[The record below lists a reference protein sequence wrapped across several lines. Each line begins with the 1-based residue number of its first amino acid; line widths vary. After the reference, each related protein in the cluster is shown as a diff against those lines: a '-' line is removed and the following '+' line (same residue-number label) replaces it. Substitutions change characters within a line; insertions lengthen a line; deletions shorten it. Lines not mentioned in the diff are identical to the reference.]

1 VGGAIKIVL
10 VCVNSC
16 VSSVCIFCSDS
27 YYDVPPMSVKD
38 LSILETVKEVT
49 DFVLVQASHMQFR
62 SLSFLRN
69 LEVING
75 RKLGR
80 LTKSEYLHFKFFIS
94 CLGNINII
102 LTTVFILTSHFA
114 VFLLLLVTVQGNV
127 KKLPFMH
134 MTITVVNFK
143 T

>member
-1 VGGAIKIVL
+1 
-10 VCVNSC
+10 
-16 VSSVCIFCSDS
+16 
-27 YYDVPPMSVKD
+27 MSVKD
-38 LSILETVKEVT
+38 LSMLETVKEVT

-114 VFLLLLVTVQGNV
+114 VFFITISYCSRKC
-127 KKLPFMH
+127 KKTAIYAHDDNSGEL
-134 MTITVVNFK
+134 
-143 T
+143 